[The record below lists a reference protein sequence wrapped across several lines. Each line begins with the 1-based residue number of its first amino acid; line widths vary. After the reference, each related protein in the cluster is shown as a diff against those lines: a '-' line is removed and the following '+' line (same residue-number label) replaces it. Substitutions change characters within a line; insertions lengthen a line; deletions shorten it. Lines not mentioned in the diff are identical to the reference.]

1 MAHPHPHPPHSHPPP
16 LHPPHPHAHAHA
28 HAPPPPPP
36 PPDLAYYPHNS
47 STSALRA
54 FAHLPSYEFDYDYRG
69 HTIRPSLVH
78 HNNNTFH
85 HSPIVDNF
93 DSYMFPESDSQ
104 SSPTDPSVPSEVN
117 TPTYHPSPPS
127 DDDLVGGSAPLDT
140 HHHHHLPHHH
150 TSSPSA
156 GSGGAPT
163 AQLGPVDW
171 IAVDQAQLYNPDGSP
186 LDPAI
191 LYTGYSTYIV
201 LIFVP
206 RQAVE
211 LCALVYAK
219 LAHLLHQASSRIVF
233 VTAWIPDQ
241 ATTFLSRFER
251 VAPFPGS
258 IVCDPDAALFSAFGL
273 TRSPLKA
280 FFSTT
285 RVSAPMR
292 QGVRNAL
299 STVTYRAQ
307 NRDIGSTAVSSKRL
321 KVGAVVLSS
330 LRGYSKRPNVVY
342 AAEETSLTG
351 VGCYMDVLGAC
362 GVNEAFVP
370 DIDVAQLYTRFNSM
384 RATSIKA
391 RCADEKEANR
401 LKNSAAAIGPVPG
414 GGVGG
419 GKTRSSRKGDRRN
432 ALKS

>member
-1 MAHPHPHPPHSHPPP
+1 MYHTHQ
-16 LHPPHPHAHAHA
+16 
-28 HAPPPPPP
+28 
-36 PPDLAYYPHNS
+36 
-47 STSALRA
+47 SAATL
-54 FAHLPSYEFDYDYRG
+54 
-69 HTIRPSLVH
+69 
-78 HNNNTFH
+78 
-85 HSPIVDNF
+85 VDNF

-117 TPTYHPSPPS
+117 TPTYHASSTS
-127 DDDLVGGSAPLDT
+127 DDDIAAPLDPPHHHHVP
-140 HHHHHLPHHH
+140 HHHHH
-150 TSSPSA
+150 SSPSTTTTSTTGTGTA
-156 GSGGAPT
+156 A

-171 IAVDQAQLYNPDGSP
+171 GGVDQAQLYNPDGSA
-186 LDPAI
+186 LDPAM

-219 LAHLLHQASSRIVF
+219 LAHLLQQASTRIVF
-233 VTAWIPDQ
+233 ITAWIPDQ

-258 IVCDPDAALFSAFGL
+258 IICDPDISLFSAFGL

-280 FFSTT
+280 FFSAT

-299 STVTYRAQ
+299 STVSYRAQ

-321 KVGAVVLSS
+321 KVGAVVLSA

-342 AAEETSLTG
+342 AAEETCLTG
-351 VGCYMDVLGAC
+351 VGCYMDVLSVC

-391 RCADEKEANR
+391 RCADEKEANK
-401 LKNSAAAIGPVPG
+401 LKNSVAATSPLPG
-414 GGVGG
+414 GAGPVGG
-419 GKTRSSRKGDRRN
+419 GKARSSRKGDRRN